1 MFNIVVLASSDGGN
15 FEIALKNQNTI
26 GYMISKLIVDRECGA
41 IEKAEENS
49 IEYIMIERK
58 NQDYMTQQLLESI
71 PPNTDL
77 IILLGWLSFL
87 SAEFIEKCNINIINI
102 HPSLLPK
109 YGGKGMYGV
118 HVHEA
123 VMKNKETY
131 TGCTVHYVTSQID
144 GGEIILQKKIR
155 VDYSKTPW
163 ELGGEVFKLENKVLI
178 EAIEIIMKDRYKEN
192 DDIRE
197 NE

>member
-1 MFNIVVLASSDGGN
+1 MFNIVVLSSSGGGN
-15 FEIALKNQNTI
+15 FEIAVKNQNTI
-26 GYMISKLIVDRECGA
+26 GYTISKLIVDRECGA
-41 IEKAEENS
+41 IKKAEENS
-49 IEYIMIERK
+49 IKYIMIGRK

-131 TGCTVHYVTSQID
+131 AGCTVHYVTSQID
-144 GGEIILQKKIR
+144 SGEIILQKKIR
-155 VDYSKTPW
+155 VDYSKTLW
-163 ELGGEVFKLENKVLI
+163 ELGGEVFKLENKALI

>member
-1 MFNIVVLASSDGGN
+1 M
-15 FEIALKNQNTI
+15 
-26 GYMISKLIVDRECGA
+26 
-41 IEKAEENS
+41 
-49 IEYIMIERK
+49 
-58 NQDYMTQQLLESI
+58 
-71 PPNTDL
+71 
-77 IILLGWLSFL
+77 LGWLSFL

-102 HPSLLPK
+102 HPSLSPK

-155 VDYSKTPW
+155 VDYSKTP
-163 ELGGEVFKLENKVLI
+163 
-178 EAIEIIMKDRYKEN
+178 
-192 DDIRE
+192 
-197 NE
+197 